1 MLNLSSPFLQVLD
14 NIMKTGHK
22 LGLRFKFTEVDLSH
36 TDCSMRYIFIWIERL
51 IDWLIDRILNNYIST
66 NISLISEQ
74 FSMVLTARANQ
85 WIEKK
90 RYFILLVSF
99 HPACFWFALISIY
112 LSFYLSTCYYLFTA
126 HVLIHSNE
134 SKVQVLDLSYS
145 QTSSRSLKNFCK
157 AIHMRV
163 LMLDHCMNLKRSKNK
178 GRECIN
184 TYILYVCPITLLPP
198 PRTNPFRFWIIAF
211 TIAESNVFSLL
222 LEHPIPSLEVLSLV
236 GTSKLLS
243 DYWINQVGMY

>member
-112 LSFYLSTCYYLFTA
+112 LSIYLPVTIYSPLTYSFT
-126 HVLIHSNE
+126 
-134 SKVQVLDLSYS
+134 Q
-145 QTSSRSLKNFCK
+145 
-157 AIHMRV
+157 
-163 LMLDHCMNLKRSKNK
+163 MNQRFKCWIWVTLKRAAVHWRTSA
-178 GRECIN
+178 RLFICECW
-184 TYILYVCPITLLPP
+184 C
-198 PRTNPFRFWIIAF
+198 
-211 TIAESNVFSLL
+211 
-222 LEHPIPSLEVLSLV
+222 
-236 GTSKLLS
+236 
-243 DYWINQVGMY
+243 